1 MEELED
7 LKYRYDNI
15 TEILDRQECS
25 QAHKMDLVKE
35 LHDVEAAFTKFSNQI
50 DNLNNLIDATHYSIY
65 K

>member
-35 LHDVEAAFTKFSNQI
+35 LHDVEAAYSKFSN
-50 DNLNNLIDATHYSIY
+50 
-65 K
+65 